1 MMKAAYILM
10 HQSKPNAFELARRLV
25 DAFHHADI
33 SVAAEPWLYALCADE
48 GTSFFDGSSPEGCD
62 AIISVGGDGTLL
74 RANALA
80 LQLQLPVL
88 GVNIGRV
95 GFLTEI
101 EMDELEESCQ
111 KLRNGE
117 YTIEQ
122 RMMLEV
128 QHTSGSALALNDV
141 VISRG
146 GYSRLI
152 AIDAWVGED
161 PIGRFLADGLIVST
175 PTGSTGYS
183 LSAGGPLI
191 CPELE
196 CMVLTPICA
205 HSLQHRPV
213 VTSASQTV
221 RVLLHDAVEAMV
233 SVDGMA
239 SFPLLHGDAL
249 TITRSE
255 KVARFI
261 RLQSKSFFSKVRI
274 KLSEWS
280 C

>member
-10 HQSKPNAFELARRLV
+10 HQSKPNASELARRLV
-25 DAFHHADI
+25 DALHHADI

-48 GTSFFDGSSPEGCD
+48 NGSLFDGCTPNGCD
-62 AIISVGGDGTLL
+62 SIISVGGDGTLL

-101 EMDELEESCQ
+101 EMDELEAVCQ
-111 KLRNGE
+111 KLKHNE
-117 YTIEQ
+117 YSIEQ
-122 RMMLEV
+122 RMVLEV
-128 QHTSGSALALNDV
+128 QHSAGTALALNDV

-161 PIGRFLADGLIVST
+161 SIGRFRADGLIVST

-183 LSAGGPLI
+183 LSAGGPLV

-213 VTSASQTV
+213 ITSASQTV
-221 RVLLHDAVEAMV
+221 RILLHDTMEAMV
-233 SVDGMA
+233 SVDGMET
-239 SFPLLHGDAL
+239 FPFRCGDAL

-255 KVARFI
+255 KSARFI

>member
-1 MMKAAYILM
+1 MKAVYILM
-10 HQSKPNAFELARRLV
+10 HQSKPNVLELAGKMA
-25 DAFHHADI
+25 DAFHHAGI
-33 SVAAEPWLYALCADE
+33 SVAAEPWLYSLCMDQHI
-48 GTSFFDGSSPEGCD
+48 SLFDGCTPNSCD
-62 AIISVGGDGTLL
+62 ALVSVGGDGTLL

-80 LQLQLPVL
+80 LQLDLPVL

-101 EMDELEESCQ
+101 EMDELEEACQ
-111 KLRNGE
+111 KLRQNE
-117 YTIEQ
+117 YTIEK

-128 QHTSGSALALNDV
+128 SHKEEIALALNDV

-152 AIDAWVGED
+152 GIDAWVGED

-183 LSAGGPLI
+183 LSAGGPI
-191 CPELE
+191 VCPELE

-213 VTSASQTV
+213 VTSAAQTV
-221 RVLLHDAVEAMV
+221 RILLHDDVEAMV
-233 SVDGMA
+233 SVDGMQPY
-239 SFPLLHGDAL
+239 PLRYGDEL
-249 TITRSE
+249 TITQSS
-255 KVARFI
+255 KSARFI
-261 RLQSKSFFSKVRI
+261 RLQSKSFFSKIRI